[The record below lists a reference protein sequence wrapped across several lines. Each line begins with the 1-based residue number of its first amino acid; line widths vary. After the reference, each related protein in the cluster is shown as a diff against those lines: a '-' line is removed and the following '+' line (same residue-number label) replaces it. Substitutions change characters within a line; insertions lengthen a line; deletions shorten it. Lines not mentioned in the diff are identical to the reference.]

1 MVLSEDDLMY
11 NERIKNNSYINK
23 KRKHK
28 RKRRKIFFLI
38 IILLVCIFFGRNIFR
53 RVYGRIYSFVERSSI
68 AKLIIPSPYTTIKMD
83 TNENYDGIGQEK
95 ISGEGYFTK
104 FTTVDAN
111 KKTYIEYKQN
121 LEPWKDNEY
130 WNGNMEDYGCGITA
144 MSIVLSGYGSEINPE
159 NLRTKYYPRLDY
171 ANLSKELKSYGI
183 DNTDFY
189 FDSKSLSEESIINH
203 LKTNRPII
211 ICLWNKPEENRFT
224 SKSHYMV
231 LLAATDDGKIYISNP
246 NGGENDYRSSGWYY
260 FDEISPYLA
269 KAMYIT
275 SY

>member
-1 MVLSEDDLMY
+1 MD
-11 NERIKNNSYINK
+11 NNKSRAYINK
-23 KRKHK
+23 KRKLKRKRK
-28 RKRRKIFFLI
+28 RKRRRIFFFALI
-38 IILLVCIFFGRNIFR
+38 VFII
-53 RVYGRIYSFVERSSI
+53 SFTLIKKARLRSD
-68 AKLIIPSPYTTIKMD
+68 IIESANDTLNYYLEKTGISSPYKDIKMV

>member
-1 MVLSEDDLMY
+1 MD
-11 NERIKNNSYINK
+11 NNKSRAYINK
-23 KRKHK
+23 KRKLKRK
-28 RKRRKIFFLI
+28 RKRRRIFFFLLI
-38 IILLVCIFFGRNIFR
+38 I
-53 RVYGRIYSFVERSSI
+53 
-68 AKLIIPSPYTTIKMD
+68 LIISFTLFKKARLRRDIIESANDTLNYYLEKTGISSPYKDIKMD
-83 TNENYDGIGQEK
+83 TNENYAGVGQEK

-111 KKTYIEYKQN
+111 KKTFTEYKQN
-121 LEPWKDNEY
+121 VEPWKNNEY

-144 MSIVLSGYGSEINPE
+144 MSIVLSGYGQNLTPE
-159 NLRTKYYPRLDY
+159 DLRTKYYPRLDY
-171 ANLSKELKSYGI
+171 TKLSKELKSYGV

-189 FDSKSLSEESIINH
+189 FDAKSLSSESIINH

-211 ICLWNKPEENRFT
+211 VCIWNKPEENRFT

-231 LLAATDDGKIYISNP
+231 LLAGTDDGKVYISNP
-246 NGGENDYRSSGWYY
+246 NGGEDDYRSSGWYD

-269 KAMYIT
+269 KVMYIT

>member
-1 MVLSEDDLMY
+1 MD
-11 NERIKNNSYINK
+11 NNKSRAYINK
-23 KRKHK
+23 KRKLKRK
-28 RKRRKIFFLI
+28 RKRRRIFFFLLI
-38 IILLVCIFFGRNIFR
+38 I
-53 RVYGRIYSFVERSSI
+53 
-68 AKLIIPSPYTTIKMD
+68 LIISFTLFKKARLRRDIIESANDTLNYYLEKTGISSPYKDIKMD
-83 TNENYDGIGQEK
+83 TNENYAGVGQEK

-111 KKTYIEYKQN
+111 KKTFTEYKQN
-121 LEPWKDNEY
+121 VEPWKNNEY

-144 MSIVLSGYGSEINPE
+144 MSIVLSGYGQNLTPE
-159 NLRTKYYPRLDY
+159 DLRTKYYPRLDY
-171 ANLSKELKSYGI
+171 TKLSKELKSYGV

-189 FDSKSLSEESIINH
+189 FDAKSLSEASIIDH

-211 ICLWNKPEENRFT
+211 VCVWNKPEENRFT

-231 LLAATDDGKIYISNP
+231 LLAGTDDGKVYISNP
-246 NGGENDYRSSGWYY
+246 NGEENNYRSSGWYD

-269 KAMYIT
+269 KVMYIT

>member
-1 MVLSEDDLMY
+1 
-11 NERIKNNSYINK
+11 
-23 KRKHK
+23 
-28 RKRRKIFFLI
+28 
-38 IILLVCIFFGRNIFR
+38 
-53 RVYGRIYSFVERSSI
+53 
-68 AKLIIPSPYTTIKMD
+68 
-83 TNENYDGIGQEK
+83 
-95 ISGEGYFTK
+95 
-104 FTTVDAN
+104 
-111 KKTYIEYKQN
+111 
-121 LEPWKDNEY
+121 
-130 WNGNMEDYGCGITA
+130 

>member
-1 MVLSEDDLMY
+1 MD
-11 NERIKNNSYINK
+11 NNKSRAYINK
-23 KRKHK
+23 KRKLKRK
-28 RKRRKIFFLI
+28 RKRRRIFFFLLI
-38 IILLVCIFFGRNIFR
+38 I
-53 RVYGRIYSFVERSSI
+53 
-68 AKLIIPSPYTTIKMD
+68 LIISFTLFKKARLRRDIIESANDTLNYYLEKTGISSPYKDIKME
-83 TNENYDGIGQEK
+83 TNENYAGVGQEK

-111 KKTYIEYKQN
+111 KKTFTEYKQN
-121 LEPWKDNEY
+121 VEPWKDNEY

-144 MSIVLSGYGSEINPE
+144 MSIVLSGYGQNLTPE
-159 NLRTKYYPRLDY
+159 DLRTKYYPRLDY
-171 ANLSKELKSYGI
+171 TKLSKELKSYGV

-189 FDSKSLSEESIINH
+189 FDAKSLSEASIIDH

-211 ICLWNKPEENRFT
+211 VCIWNKPEENRFT

-231 LLAATDDGKIYISNP
+231 LLAGTDDGKVYISNP
-246 NGGENDYRSSGWYY
+246 NGEENNYRSSGWYD

-269 KAMYIT
+269 KVMYIT

>member
-1 MVLSEDDLMY
+1 MD
-11 NERIKNNSYINK
+11 NNKPRAYINK
-23 KRKHK
+23 KRKLKRK
-28 RKRRKIFFLI
+28 RKRRRIFFFALIVLI
-38 IILLVCIFFGRNIFR
+38 I
-53 RVYGRIYSFVERSSI
+53 SFTLIKKARLRSD
-68 AKLIIPSPYTTIKMD
+68 IIESANDTLNYYLEKTGISSPYKDIKMD
-83 TNENYDGIGQEK
+83 TNENYSGVGQEK
-95 ISGEGYFTK
+95 ISGEGYFSK

-111 KKTYIEYKQN
+111 KKIYTEYKQN

-144 MSIVLSGYGSEINPE
+144 MSIVLSGYGQNLTPE
-159 NLRTKYYPRLDY
+159 DLREKYYPRLDY
-171 ANLSKELKSYGI
+171 TKLSKELKSYGV

-189 FDSKSLSEESIINH
+189 FDAKSLSSESIIEH

-211 ICLWNKPEENRFT
+211 VCIWNKPEENRFT

-231 LLAATDDGKIYISNP
+231 LLAATDDDKVYISNP
-246 NGGENDYRSSGWYY
+246 NGEENNYRSSGWYY
-260 FDEISPYLA
+260 IDEILPYLA

>member
-1 MVLSEDDLMY
+1 MD
-11 NERIKNNSYINK
+11 NNKSRAYINK
-23 KRKHK
+23 KRKLKRK
-28 RKRRKIFFLI
+28 RKRRRIFFFLLI
-38 IILLVCIFFGRNIFR
+38 I
-53 RVYGRIYSFVERSSI
+53 
-68 AKLIIPSPYTTIKMD
+68 LIISFTLFKKARLRRDIIESANDTLNYYLEKTGISSPYKDIKMD
-83 TNENYDGIGQEK
+83 TNENYAGVGQEK

-111 KKTYIEYKQN
+111 KKTFTEYKQN
-121 LEPWKDNEY
+121 VEPWKNNEY

-144 MSIVLSGYGSEINPE
+144 MSIVLSGYGQNLTPE
-159 NLRTKYYPRLDY
+159 DLRTKYYPRLDY
-171 ANLSKELKSYGI
+171 TKLSKELKSYGV

-189 FDSKSLSEESIINH
+189 FDAKSLSDASIIDH

-211 ICLWNKPEENRFT
+211 VCIWNKPEENRFT

-231 LLAATDDGKIYISNP
+231 LLAGTDDGKVYISNP
-246 NGGENDYRSSGWYY
+246 NGEENNYRSSGWYD

-269 KAMYIT
+269 KVMYIT

>member
-1 MVLSEDDLMY
+1 MD
-11 NERIKNNSYINK
+11 NNKSRAYINK
-23 KRKHK
+23 KRKLKRK
-28 RKRRKIFFLI
+28 RKRRRIFFFLLI
-38 IILLVCIFFGRNIFR
+38 I
-53 RVYGRIYSFVERSSI
+53 
-68 AKLIIPSPYTTIKMD
+68 LIISFTLFKKARLRRDIIESANDTLNYYLEKTGISSPYKDIKMD
-83 TNENYDGIGQEK
+83 TNENYAGVGQEK

-111 KKTYIEYKQN
+111 KKTFTEYKQN
-121 LEPWKDNEY
+121 VEPWKNNEY

-144 MSIVLSGYGSEINPE
+144 MSIVLSGYGQNLTPE
-159 NLRTKYYPRLDY
+159 DLRTKYYPRLDY
-171 ANLSKELKSYGI
+171 TKLSKELKSYGV

-189 FDSKSLSEESIINH
+189 FDAKSLSEASIIDH

-211 ICLWNKPEENRFT
+211 VCIWNKPEENRFT

-231 LLAATDDGKIYISNP
+231 LLAGTDDGKVYISNP
-246 NGGENDYRSSGWYY
+246 NGEENNYRSSGWYD

-269 KAMYIT
+269 KVMYIT

>member
-1 MVLSEDDLMY
+1 MD
-11 NERIKNNSYINK
+11 NNKSRAYINK
-23 KRKHK
+23 KRKLKRK
-28 RKRRKIFFLI
+28 RKRRRIFFFLLI
-38 IILLVCIFFGRNIFR
+38 I
-53 RVYGRIYSFVERSSI
+53 
-68 AKLIIPSPYTTIKMD
+68 LIISFTLFKKARLRRDIIESANDTLNYYLEKTGISSPYKDIKME
-83 TNENYDGIGQEK
+83 TNENYTGVGQEK

-111 KKTYIEYKQN
+111 KKTYTEYKQN
-121 LEPWKDNEY
+121 IGPWKDNDY

-144 MSIVLSGYGSEINPE
+144 MSIVLSGYGQSLTPE
-159 NLRTKYYPRLDY
+159 DLREKYYPRLDY
-171 ANLSKELKSYGI
+171 SKLSKELKSYGV

-189 FDSKSLSEESIINH
+189 FDAKSLSEASIIDH

-211 ICLWNKPEENRFT
+211 VCVWNKPEENRFT

-231 LLAATDDGKIYISNP
+231 LLAGTDDGKVYISNP
-246 NGGENDYRSSGWYY
+246 NGEENNYRSSGWYD

-269 KAMYIT
+269 KVMYIT

>member
-1 MVLSEDDLMY
+1 MD
-11 NERIKNNSYINK
+11 NNKSRAYINK
-23 KRKHK
+23 KRKLKRK
-28 RKRRKIFFLI
+28 RKRRKIFFFLLI
-38 IILLVCIFFGRNIFR
+38 I
-53 RVYGRIYSFVERSSI
+53 
-68 AKLIIPSPYTTIKMD
+68 LIISFTLFKKARLRRDIIESANDTLNYYLEKTGISSPYKDIKMD
-83 TNENYDGIGQEK
+83 TNENYAGVGQEK

-111 KKTYIEYKQN
+111 KKTFTEYKQN
-121 LEPWKDNEY
+121 VEPWKNNEY

-144 MSIVLSGYGSEINPE
+144 MSIVLSGYGQNLTPE
-159 NLRTKYYPRLDY
+159 DLRTKYYPRLDY
-171 ANLSKELKSYGI
+171 TKLSKELKSYGV

-189 FDSKSLSEESIINH
+189 FDAKSLSEASIINH

-211 ICLWNKPEENRFT
+211 VCVWNKPEENRFT

-231 LLAATDDGKIYISNP
+231 LLAGTDDGKVYISNP
-246 NGGENDYRSSGWYY
+246 NGEENNYRSSGWYD

-269 KAMYIT
+269 KVMYIT

>member
-1 MVLSEDDLMY
+1 MD
-11 NERIKNNSYINK
+11 NNKSRAYINK
-23 KRKHK
+23 KRKLKRK
-28 RKRRKIFFLI
+28 RKRRRIFFFLFIILI
-38 IILLVCIFFGRNIFR
+38 ISFTLFKKARLR
-53 RVYGRIYSFVERSSI
+53 RD
-68 AKLIIPSPYTTIKMD
+68 IIESANDTLNYYLEKTGISSPYKDIKMD
-83 TNENYDGIGQEK
+83 TNENYAGVGQEK

-111 KKTYIEYKQN
+111 KKTFTEYKQN
-121 LEPWKDNEY
+121 VEPWKNNEY

-144 MSIVLSGYGSEINPE
+144 MSIVLSGYGQNLTPE
-159 NLRTKYYPRLDY
+159 DLRTKYYPRLDY
-171 ANLSKELKSYGI
+171 TKLSKELKSYGV

-189 FDSKSLSEESIINH
+189 YDAKSLSSESIINH

-211 ICLWNKPEENRFT
+211 VCIWNKPEENRFT

-231 LLAATDDGKIYISNP
+231 LLAGTDDGKVYISNP
-246 NGGENDYRSSGWYY
+246 NGGEDDYRSSGWYD

-269 KAMYIT
+269 KVMYIT

>member
-1 MVLSEDDLMY
+1 MD
-11 NERIKNNSYINK
+11 NSKSRAYINK
-23 KRKHK
+23 KRKLKRK
-28 RKRRKIFFLI
+28 RKRRRIFFFLLI
-38 IILLVCIFFGRNIFR
+38 I
-53 RVYGRIYSFVERSSI
+53 
-68 AKLIIPSPYTTIKMD
+68 LIISFTLFKKARLRRDIIESANDTLNYYLEKTGISSPYKDIKMD
-83 TNENYDGIGQEK
+83 TNENYAGVGQEK

-111 KKTYIEYKQN
+111 KKTFTEYKQN
-121 LEPWKDNEY
+121 VEPWKNNEY

-144 MSIVLSGYGSEINPE
+144 MSIVLSGYGQNLTPE
-159 NLRTKYYPRLDY
+159 DLRTKYYPRLDY
-171 ANLSKELKSYGI
+171 TKLSKELKSYGV

-189 FDSKSLSEESIINH
+189 FDAKSLSEASIIDH

-211 ICLWNKPEENRFT
+211 VCVWNKPEENRFT

-231 LLAATDDGKIYISNP
+231 LLAGTDDGKVYISNP
-246 NGGENDYRSSGWYY
+246 NGEENNYRSSGWYD

-269 KAMYIT
+269 KVMYIT

>member
-1 MVLSEDDLMY
+1 MD
-11 NERIKNNSYINK
+11 NNKSRAYINK
-23 KRKHK
+23 KRKLKRK
-28 RKRRKIFFLI
+28 RKRRRIFFFLLI
-38 IILLVCIFFGRNIFR
+38 I
-53 RVYGRIYSFVERSSI
+53 
-68 AKLIIPSPYTTIKMD
+68 LIISFTLFKKARLRRDIIESANDTLNYYLEKTGISCPYKDIKMD
-83 TNENYDGIGQEK
+83 TNENYAGVGQEK

-111 KKTYIEYKQN
+111 KKTFTEYKQN
-121 LEPWKDNEY
+121 VEPWKNNEY

-144 MSIVLSGYGSEINPE
+144 MSIVLSGYGQNLTPE
-159 NLRTKYYPRLDY
+159 DLRTKYYPRLDY
-171 ANLSKELKSYGI
+171 TKLSKELKSYGV

-189 FDSKSLSEESIINH
+189 FDAKSLSEASIIDH

-211 ICLWNKPEENRFT
+211 VCVWNKPEENRFT

-231 LLAATDDGKIYISNP
+231 LLAGTDDGKVYISNP
-246 NGGENDYRSSGWYY
+246 NGEENNYRSSGWYD

-269 KAMYIT
+269 KVMYIT